1 MVCKDLPVLC
11 FSPASHHWRRLLFAV
26 LAVTF
31 AGCSIRDAETA
42 IATGTS
48 IDSTSS
54 DGTGSSHALLRGR
67 IAVDGSST
75 VYPITQAAAEEFMK
89 RHPKVAVPIGVA
101 GTAGGFK
108 RFVVDDLDV
117 CDASRP
123 IEPEEVD
130 ACRRNGVGYLEL
142 PIGIDGIS
150 VVVNPKNTWCNSLT
164 VAQLKQLWESH
175 SRIQNWNELDPA
187 FPKQEIVL
195 YGPDT
200 DSGTFEYFTEVI
212 CGRRG
217 NSRTDYTPSSND
229 NILIQG
235 VEGDAGAIGYFG
247 YAYYSLNRGSLRAL
261 SIVPTSDRIAAAGT
275 AAPGVAP
282 TDETILSG
290 RYKPLSRPL
299 FIYVNRKSL
308 HRPEVAAF
316 LTFYLEQAPSFVS
329 EVHYIPLP
337 AAKVAECRARLQHAL
352 QGE

>member
-1 MVCKDLPVLC
+1 MTCKDPPVLC
-11 FSPASHHWRRLLFAV
+11 FPPISHHWRRLLFAV

-31 AGCSIRDAETA
+31 AGCSIRDAETG

-48 IDSTSS
+48 ISPTTSDRSSSTN
-54 DGTGSSHALLRGR
+54 ALLRGR
-67 IAVDGSST
+67 ITIDGSST

-89 RHPKVAVPIGVA
+89 QHPKVAIPIGVA

-108 RFVVDDLDV
+108 RFVVGDLDV

-123 IEPEEVD
+123 IEPEEVE
-130 ACRRNGVGYLEL
+130 ACGRNGVGYLEL

-164 VAQLKQLWESH
+164 VGQLKRLWESH

-217 NSRTDYTPSSND
+217 NSRTNYTPSSND

-235 VEGDAGAIGYFG
+235 VEGDTGAIGYFG
-247 YAYYSLNRGSLRAL
+247 YAYYTLNRGSLRAL
-261 SIVPTSDRIAAAGT
+261 RIVPTTDSPTAAGT
-275 AAPGVAP
+275 AVAGIAP

-299 FIYVNRKSL
+299 FVYVNRKSL
-308 HRPEVAAF
+308 RRPEVAAF
-316 LTFYLEQAPSFVS
+316 VTFYLEQAPGFVS

-337 AAKVAECRARLQHAL
+337 AAKVAECRTRLQQAL
-352 QGE
+352 RGE